1 MELSILQIVFI
12 TLIAYLKM
20 TDTVTTQLFAFNTII
35 CGWLTGLVV
44 GDPTTGLSIGATMQL
59 MSMGVVAVG
68 GSSMP
73 DYPIAAIIATTIGV
87 NFDVIYKIFNGFLM
101 RKETSLIEEGKF
113 QSALNM
119 IKISPV
125 FYGLCSAVPVLVC
138 IVAGPTVVNA
148 ILDFMPAWFT
158 TGLTIAGGVLPGV
171 GMAMLLMYMPLGKYW
186 SFLLVGFV
194 LAAYLKVPVL
204 GIAAIGL
211 AGAYEIYK
219 NQMKAG
225 TAAAGAVAGGLE
237 DE

>member
-73 DYPIAAIIATTIGV
+73 DYPIAAIIATTIAVTTGKGMEAGLAIGLPVAMLGV

-204 GIAAIGL
+204 GIAAICVRQHGD
-211 AGAYEIYK
+211 G
-219 NQMKAG
+219 
-225 TAAAGAVAGGLE
+225 
-237 DE
+237 